1 MGRKQGLDVEF
12 DAFVKGEQAAAAQ
25 GREIDW
31 AREREEWL
39 GYLAELYQT
48 AESFLAEYIRSGEI
62 TVAYRD
68 IDLNEEDIGA
78 YKARQMILKIGRQE
92 ITLTP
97 VGTRLLL
104 MKGRVDMVGS
114 AGQARLVLVD
124 DRSSGPIRVSVSIG
138 SRFVPP
144 AVEPAH
150 EKIKWAWK
158 IATRPPTLRYIELT
172 QESLRQALMEVA
184 GG

>member
-25 GREIDW
+25 GKEIDW

-39 GYLAELYQT
+39 GYLAELYVKV
-48 AESFLAEYIRSGEI
+48 ESFLAEYIPHEI
-62 TVAYRD
+62 TVTYRD
-68 IDLNEEDIGA
+68 IDLNEENIGS
-78 YKARQMILKIGRQE
+78 YKARQMVLKIGRQE

-97 VGTRLLL
+97 VGTLIVG
-104 MKGRVDMVGS
+104 MKGRVDIVGR

-124 DRSSGPIRVSVSIG
+124 DRSSGPIRVNVSIG
-138 SRFVPP
+138 SGFVPR
-144 AVEPAH
+144 AVEPAR

-158 IATRPPTLRYIELT
+158 IATRPPTVRYMELT
-172 QESLRQALMEVA
+172 QESLRQILMEVA
-184 GG
+184 NG